1 MTPPL
6 FFINIMKV
14 RIVLIIGLIASLS
27 FSACSSKQEK
37 KEPILRPAS
46 MVYTSQDSAD
56 IWNLCEQF
64 AQFYGKND
72 FESCALMLNFF
83 RNDSIF
89 PYTDKDRVDY
99 IRKNQIFTNYGCRI
113 DGFVLHSDRNNEVCL
128 KVKLFNI
135 GTPDDD
141 QGITRLF
148 LNPVKVDDTWYLT
161 LRDHRADG
169 VKNVYEDEH
178 YGIEAQ

>member
-1 MTPPL
+1 
-6 FFINIMKV
+6 MKV
-14 RIVLIIGLIASLS
+14 RHIFFLGLVASLT
-27 FSACSSKQEK
+27 FSACSSKKEK

-64 AQFYGKND
+64 AKFYGKND
-72 FESCALMLNFF
+72 FESCAPMLNFY

-89 PYTDKDRVDY
+89 PYTDKERAKY
-99 IRKNQIFTNYGCRI
+99 IENNQIFTNYGCRV
-113 DGFVLHSDRNNEVCL
+113 DGFVLHSDKNNEVSL

-135 GTPDDD
+135 GTLDDD

-148 LNPVKVDDTWYLT
+148 LNPVKVKDTWYLT
-161 LRDHRADG
+161 LRDHRAEG
-169 VKNVYEDEH
+169 VKNVYKDEH
-178 YGIEAQ
+178 YGGQVE